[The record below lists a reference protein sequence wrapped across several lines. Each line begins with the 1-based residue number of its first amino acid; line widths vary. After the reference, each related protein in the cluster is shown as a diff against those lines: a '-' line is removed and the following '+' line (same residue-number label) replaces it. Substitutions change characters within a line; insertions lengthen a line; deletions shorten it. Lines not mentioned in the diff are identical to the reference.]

1 MYIHLLCPRV
11 IAHFWLRVA
20 KQIFIMLHAE
30 KSCGFLNCEQL
41 NPATIQSYSFF
52 LQEVKQHFKHD
63 TVFKERP
70 STVVML
76 ILEFHYIQGYPQTS
90 SVLMT

>member
-1 MYIHLLCPRV
+1 MWPLEMRKSQATMYIHLLCPRV

-20 KQIFIMLHAE
+20 KQIFMMLHAE

-52 LQEVKQHFKHD
+52 LQEVKQHFKND

-70 STVVML
+70 STVVC
-76 ILEFHYIQGYPQTS
+76 
-90 SVLMT
+90 